1 MYLFRVLVVDDEPA
15 IVDEVTSLLE
25 AQQTMNLDVC
35 FAYRGADAL
44 QIIQEGRIDLLITD
58 IQMPQISGLTLMQH
72 ICEQWP
78 ECKMIVLTGHSNFGY
93 AYESMKY
100 NAFAYIL
107 KTEPDHVLLEE
118 VQKAIEANKEEMRLS
133 ADTSFLPV
141 LDDEHTQD
149 ENNQSLLL
157 YALNTTPLSK
167 ADYYQLK
174 RLLAFYFSNNIRH
187 IKLITL
193 EDCSIA
199 VILKLKMD
207 RKNVSAFLHSVLERT
222 QTAFCERTTHSL
234 SLAAMLLTA
243 GDDHITDIVSRL
255 QTELSMTNPAIPIV
269 TIVPAVVDEGRYNI
283 VRFLKNYIHAHV
295 RDNLSL
301 MQLSTLSGYSADY
314 LSKVFRQE
322 TGITISRYIASQRLA
337 EIENLMR
344 NQALTLEE
352 ISRLAGFH
360 SRAYFNHFFKNE
372 TGMAPKNYQR
382 KLLQSQ

>member
-1 MYLFRVLVVDDEPA
+1 MYLFRVLVVDDEPT

-25 AQQTMNLDVC
+25 TQQTMNLDVC

-44 QIIQEGRIDLLITD
+44 RIIQDGRIDLLITD
-58 IQMPQISGLTLMQH
+58 IQMPQMSGLTLMRR

-78 ECKMIVLTGHSNFGY
+78 ECKMIVLTGHSDFEY
-93 AYESMKY
+93 AYESMKH

-118 VQKAIEANKEEMRLS
+118 VNKAIEATREEMRHS
-133 ADTSFLPV
+133 ALTSPPPA
-141 LDDEHTQD
+141 LDDEQPQD
-149 ENNQSLLL
+149 ETGQSLLL
-157 YALNTTPLSK
+157 YAQNTKPLSK
-167 ADYYQLK
+167 EDYYQLK
-174 RLLAFYFSNNIRH
+174 RYLAFYFSNCVRH
-187 IKLITL
+187 IKLIAL

-199 VILKLKMD
+199 MSLQLKME

-222 QTAFCERTTHSL
+222 QAAFCEMTDHSL
-234 SLAAMLLTA
+234 SLAAMLLTG
-243 GDDHITDIVSRL
+243 GDDQVPDVIPRL
-255 QTELSMTNPAIPIV
+255 QAELSMTNPAIPII
-269 TIVPAVVDEGRYNI
+269 TIVPTVADKGRHNI
-283 VRFLKNYIHAHV
+283 VRFLKNHIHTHL
-295 RDNLSL
+295 RENLSL

-322 TGITISRYIASQRLA
+322 TGVTLSRYIASQRLV

-344 NQALTLEE
+344 NQDLTLEE

-372 TGMAPKNYQR
+372 TGMAPKNYR
-382 KLLQSQ
+382 RNLL